1 METNILFLET
11 TISEY
16 IRKDNGCSVHFDYF
30 KDASTGSDN
39 ITHIRATTFNP
50 VKQESFLLIEIPC
63 KNQEDG
69 LKSILEWVKSHTGVK
84 DCSSFTVIW
93 TKRGDYNTFKSYF
106 YAENVRRV
114 LDKFFFDKN
123 EDEYVIHQIVMNPI
137 S

>member
-30 KDASTGSDN
+30 KEDDN
-39 ITHIRATTFNP
+39 VTSIRATTFNP
-50 VKQESFLLIEIPC
+50 KKEESFLLIEIPC
-63 KNQEDG
+63 SNEEEG
-69 LKSILEWVKSHTGVK
+69 LKSILDWVKSHTGIK
-84 DCSSFTVIW
+84 NCSSFTVIW
-93 TKRGDYNTFKSYF
+93 TKRGEYNTFKSYF
-106 YAENVRRV
+106 YAENVRRL

-123 EDEYVIHQIVMNPI
+123 EDEYVIHQVIMNPI

>member
-30 KDASTGSDN
+30 KEDDN
-39 ITHIRATTFNP
+39 VTSIRATTFNP
-50 VKQESFLLIEIPC
+50 KKEESFLLIEIPC
-63 KNQEDG
+63 SNEEEG
-69 LKSILEWVKSHTGVK
+69 LKSILDWVKSHTGIK
-84 DCSSFTVIW
+84 NCSSFTVIW
-93 TKRGDYNTFKSYF
+93 TKRGEYNTFKSYF
-106 YAENVRRV
+106 YAESVRRL

-123 EDEYVIHQIVMNPI
+123 EDEYVIHQVIMNPI